1 MEARSDDM
9 LGADGDDASP
19 TQRVRAGGPSL
30 IDNVRLPQPQAPSSP
45 LGEDVGVLC
54 GKPLFN
60 VTRPMQHYT
69 IKAYEPSG
77 LTVRHERNHKQWL
90 GIESRA

>member
-1 MEARSDDM
+1 
-9 LGADGDDASP
+9 
-19 TQRVRAGGPSL
+19 
-30 IDNVRLPQPQAPSSP
+30 
-45 LGEDVGVLC
+45 VLY